1 MYVTLLLY
9 YILFLNVHY
18 VIPCIDVI
26 DIFYVRD
33 ESIWWT
39 SVSLS
44 HVCYSLNHDS
54 VMILC
59 HNIIYIIVWCSL
71 WF

>member
-9 YILFLNVHY
+9 YIAFLNVHY
-18 VIPCIDVI
+18 VIPCIDVV

-44 HVCYSLNHDS
+44 CLLQSQS
-54 VMILC
+54 
-59 HNIIYIIVWCSL
+59 
-71 WF
+71 